1 MNIKNCKRSTLGWEY
16 ASTTAVTVSNR
27 KCQQWKDSSPHGHS
41 FTASLG
47 DQGNYCRNPDRE
59 PNGPWCLT
67 TDAAKR
73 WEYCDIQNPVQL
85 LTLSVNS

>member
-1 MNIKNCKRSTLGWEY
+1 MNIVNCKRSTLGWEY
-16 ASTTAVTVSNR
+16 ASTTSVTVSNR
-27 KCQQWKDSSPHGHS
+27 NCQRWKDSSPHGHS

-67 TDAAKR
+67 TDPAKR
-73 WEYCDIQNPVQL
+73 WEYCDIQKCGKY
-85 LTLSVNS
+85 